1 MTLVSEILVGACC
14 SQMQIPPC
22 YSKDCCLE
30 RRPIGTLISD
40 EDVSSCFFLAFA
52 RNRRFMS
59 RSSGKTLSV
68 SSFVW
73 ADSSDGTSVSRA
85 LPEVTFLSTAVQR
98 HFYGVRARLR
108 ATLLRDLDAS
118 QQFLG
123 RTLHCFAEVVP
134 YSFLHSFVLHFPHAS
149 PTVACCHRD
158 GVF

>member
-1 MTLVSEILVGACC
+1 LTLVSEILVGACC

-40 EDVSSCFFLAFA
+40 EDVSSCFSLAFA

-73 ADSSDGTSVSRA
+73 ADSSDGTSVSRG
-85 LPEVTFLSTAVQR
+85 LLEVTFQAQLCSVIFTASEL
-98 HFYGVRARLR
+98 GLR